1 MKYYSGDYDEGY
13 DYGNDDAQ
21 NSNDD
26 IYADYETGAIENSDK
41 KCEDNK
47 DCKELGIVDLD
58 ACEFAPWAN
67 ERCPLTCGKCKTT
80 GTLTKLFLRINYK
93 S

>member
-1 MKYYSGDYDEGY
+1 M
-13 DYGNDDAQ
+13 
-21 NSNDD
+21 
-26 IYADYETGAIENSDK
+26 YADYETGEIENYDK

-47 DCKELGIVDLD
+47 DCKELGIIDLD

-80 GTLTKLFLRINYK
+80 GASMILCLHMNNKNQFYYNLI
-93 S
+93 